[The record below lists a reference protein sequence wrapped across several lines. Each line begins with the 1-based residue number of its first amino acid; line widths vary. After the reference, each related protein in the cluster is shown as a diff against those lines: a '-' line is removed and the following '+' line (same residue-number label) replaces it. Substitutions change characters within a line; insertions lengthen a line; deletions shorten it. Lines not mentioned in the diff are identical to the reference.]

1 MYVGGSGGVSSL
13 VGTTNRITVSPT
25 TGDAVVNISSTF
37 EALLGKVA
45 NPLSQFASTTSAQLA
60 GIISDET
67 GSGALVFGTSPTLVT
82 PALGTPSTLVGT
94 NITGTASG
102 LTAGTV
108 TTNANLTGDVT
119 SSGNATTYN
128 NVVPVGKGGAGA
140 VNGLLK
146 ANGSGT
152 VSQAVSGTDYQ
163 AALGF
168 TAENV
173 ANKTGTTTDS
183 TTTKYFTTEAVKK
196 LFATSTIYFGSGLV
210 GNGSNSSYIR
220 VDSTIYAKLISPT
233 FVTPVLGVATA
244 TSINKVTIT
253 APATSS
259 TLTIANSAT
268 LTLNGAFNTQFTGSA
283 NATFTL
289 PGASQTLASLA
300 GTETFTNKTLTSPV
314 LTTPNLGTPSAV
326 TLTSATGLPLSTGVT
341 GNLSVNNLNSGTSAS
356 STTFWRGDGTWAAPA
371 GGGSGGNPTALVGLT
386 AVNGSS
392 TNFMRADGAP
402 ALDQT
407 IAPTMTGVWTFQQNG
422 ITNTSVNAV
431 NLANN
436 TASTSGVAV
445 QNSPNFL
452 RTATVW
458 NTSGTPANNFVGV
471 KEDFRSVSSGNPAS
485 TLYWGFAKTTSAITN
500 STSFTDQMLLDNS
513 GNLSLV
519 NGSLNIENA
528 DLIMPA
534 TFFHII
540 GHGTNVMFG
549 DGTGNLNFRPIATSG
564 LTVFQNNAGT
574 NTDFSISDAGVVIA
588 RSNISSGI
596 AGTTIGGYKLSGNT
610 SGTISILP
618 QAAAGTYN
626 FNLPITAGTAGQVLT
641 SQAGGSTAMTWI
653 NSSTIQAN
661 NDITAQTTAGN
672 ITTFTVG
679 ASTATF
685 NISAYINVTAVAT
698 DVIEAQVT
706 YTDENSASQTVTFTT
721 LSTVSNSTYSPVIIR
736 AKNGTVITVLTT
748 LTTGIGSITYDAGAR
763 IIQL

>member
-244 TSINKVTIT
+244 TSINKVAIT

-259 TLTIANSAT
+259 TLTIANGAT
-268 LTLNGAFNTQFTGSA
+268 LTLNGAFNTQFTGSV

-356 STTFWRGDGTWAAPA
+356 STTFWRGDGTWATPA
-371 GGGSGGNPTALVGLT
+371 GGGSGGNPTASVGLT

-392 TNFMRADGAP
+392 PNFMRADGAP

-407 IAPTMTGVWTFQQNG
+407 IAPTMTGVWTFQKNA
-422 ITNTSVNAV
+422 IATTTTNAV
-431 NLANN
+431 FIANN
-436 TASTSGVAV
+436 TAATSGATL
-445 QNSPNFL
+445 QYSPNL
-452 RTATVW
+452 IWGSTAW
-458 NTSGTPANNFVGV
+458 NTSGTPANNFLGA
-471 KEDFRSVSSGNPAS
+471 KTELRGLSNGNPQG
-485 TLYWGFAKTTSAITN
+485 TLYLGFATSTSAITN
-500 STSFTDQMLLDNS
+500 STTFNDRFSFGDN
-513 GNLSLV
+513 GDLGILTGGLNLSNGDV
-519 NGSLNIENA
+519 NVS
-528 DLIMPA
+528 A
-534 TFFHII
+534 TFGHYIL
-540 GHGTNVMFG
+540 HGTNVLFG
-549 DGTGNLNFRPIATSG
+549 DGTNNTNLRPIGAG
-564 LTVFQNNAGT
+564 LIVFQNNAGT
-574 NTDFSISDAGVVIA
+574 NTDFSVDNSGNAIVKNNLTLNTAGSRLFITEG
-588 RSNISSGI
+588 SNGSVGQTTLV
-596 AGTTIGGYKLSGNT
+596 AGTKAITVTGITTATRAIVTMVAPGNT
-610 SGTISILP
+610 SLTTSYQAVCTSNTLTI
-618 QAAAGTYN
+618 QADVAAGT
-626 FNLPITAGTAGQVLT
+626 
-641 SQAGGSTAMTWI
+641 
-653 NSSTIQAN
+653 
-661 NDITAQTTAGN
+661 
-672 ITTFTVG
+672 
-679 ASTATF
+679 
-685 NISAYINVTAVAT
+685 INVSDT
-698 DVIEAQVT
+698 
-706 YTDENSASQTVTFTT
+706 ST
-721 LSTVSNSTYSPVIIR
+721 LNYLLL
-736 AKNGTVITVLTT
+736 N
-748 LTTGIGSITYDAGAR
+748 
-763 IIQL
+763 